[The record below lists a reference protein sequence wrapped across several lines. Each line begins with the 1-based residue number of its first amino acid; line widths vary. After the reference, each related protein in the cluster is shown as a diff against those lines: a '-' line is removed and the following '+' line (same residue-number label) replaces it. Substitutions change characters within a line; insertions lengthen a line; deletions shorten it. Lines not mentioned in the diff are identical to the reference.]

1 MRHLVIDGHK
11 VLIDSEDSALVDGF
25 NWRVITPAPRYPDK
39 HYAVAWRGRMS
50 VYMHRLIAGA
60 GIGEDVD
67 HANGNGLDNRK
78 NNLRIATESQN
89 LANAGK
95 RHVRGK
101 PGTSKYKGVCWDKSR
116 SAWSASITVNKKSKH
131 LGRYGNEEEAARAYD
146 SAALAAWG
154 EFARL
159 NFEEGVAVA

>member
-1 MRHLVIDGHK
+1 MRRLNIDGHEIL
-11 VLIDSEDSALVDGF
+11 VDSEDCDLLAGF
-25 NWRVITPAPRYPDK
+25 IWRVITPSPKYPDK
-39 HYAVAWRGRMS
+39 HYAVAWRGRLS
-50 VYMHRLIAGA
+50 IYMHRLIAGA
-60 GIGEDVD
+60 GTGEDVD

-95 RHVRGK
+95 RYVRGK

-116 SAWSASITVNKKSKH
+116 NAWAASITVNQRAKH
-131 LGRYGNEEEAARAYD
+131 LGRYSNEEEAARAYD
-146 SAALAAWG
+146 RAALAAWG

-159 NFEEGVAVA
+159 NFEEGVVPV